1 MQIKP
6 RSKSKTKRYS
16 FLKIFEEEDVVVE
29 DVTVVEVV
37 EAATSREDS
46 RVSKIGVAEDVVKE
60 VVGRTI
66 PTLNATSV
74 ASMVIMRRTVTHS
87 NATTVIKWDILQKIV
102 ELKRR

>member
-1 MQIKP
+1 M
-6 RSKSKTKRYS
+6 KRYF
-16 FLKIFEEEDVVVE
+16 FLKTFEEEDVVVE

-46 RVSKIGVAEDVVKE
+46 RASKIGVAEDVVKK

-74 ASMVIMRRTVTHS
+74 GSMVIMRRIATHS
-87 NATTVIKWDILQKIV
+87 NAITVIKWDILQKIV
-102 ELKRR
+102 K